1 MTQAIPSETYRS
13 GYVALVGR
21 PNVGKSTLLNA
32 YLGQKL
38 AAVSSRPQT
47 TRLQQL
53 AILSLDQAQI
63 IFVDTP
69 GLHQPHHKLGE
80 RMNEVA
86 LAALEDAD
94 LVLVMFDASEDPTD
108 EDERVVKALE
118 QTAADQPK
126 LAVLNKV
133 DLSDAETLAERQAA
147 FERLLRDVP
156 LLAVSATRG
165 DHREDLLDRI
175 IAILPEGPQYY
186 NPETT
191 TDLYEREIAADWIR
205 AACLELLQQE
215 VPYSIAV
222 RIDEYKERGE
232 TGAYIAATLF
242 VERDSQKGIVIG
254 KRGAMLRKI
263 GMMARA
269 QIEAMSGRKVY
280 LDLRVKAL
288 PGWRNDDGVLSRFG
302 FGAKA

>member
-108 EDERVVKALE
+108 EDERVVKALK

-280 LDLRVKAL
+280 LDLRVKTL

>member
-1 MTQAIPSETYRS
+1 MTQTNLPETYRS
-13 GYVALVGR
+13 GFVALVGR

-47 TRLQQL
+47 TRMQQL
-53 AILSLDQAQI
+53 AILTSDRAQI

-108 EDERVVKALE
+108 EDFQVVQAVG
-118 QTAADQPK
+118 QTASDQPK

-133 DLSDAETLAERQAA
+133 DLPSAQTLAERQAA
-147 FERLLRDVP
+147 FESLLHRVP
-156 LLAVSATRG
+156 MIAISATRG
-165 DHREDLLDRI
+165 DHRVDLLDRI
-175 IAILPEGPQYY
+175 IAILPAGPQYY
-186 NPETT
+186 SPETT
-191 TDLYEREIAADWIR
+191 TDLYERDIAADWIR
-205 AACLELLQQE
+205 AACMELLHQE
-215 VPYSIAV
+215 VPYSITV

-254 KRGAMLRKI
+254 KGGEMLRRI
-263 GMMARA
+263 GMMART

-280 LDLRVKAL
+280 LDLRVKVL
-288 PGWRNDDGVLSRFG
+288 PGWRNDDGVLNRFG
-302 FGAKA
+302 FGSKA